1 MLKPWNQLEGQFFRV
16 DVGTSKS
23 SAMSSTA
30 QATTIYF
37 CTDGSIVLNGV
48 EMGYRATTTQPDLT
62 PYAKTD
68 GSRPITGAQKFTH
81 FTSIQHTYNGYSV
94 LFRNDGDNFYIMLT
108 NKGSNDFNSFRPIR
122 INIKTGDVELC
133 GGKLYVDHDG
143 EVRIP
148 GALRVGKLIQSVAA
162 DEPMTLEEKVEG

>member
-1 MLKPWNQLEGQFFRV
+1 MLKPWNQLEGKPIRF
-16 DVGTSKS
+16 DVGTTKS

-30 QATTIYF
+30 NPSMVYF

-68 GSRPITGAQKFTH
+68 GSRPITGAQKYTY

-94 LFRNDGDNFYIMLT
+94 FFRNDGSNFYILLS
-108 NKGSNDFNSFRPIR
+108 NKNANDFNSLRPFR
-122 INIKTGDVELC
+122 INLLTGDVELC
-133 GGKLYVDHDG
+133 GGKVIIDHDG

-148 GALRVGKLIQSVAA
+148 GTLRVGNLLRSLS
-162 DEPMTLEEKVEG
+162 DETP

>member
-1 MLKPWNQLEGQFFRV
+1 MKEKIKNIWKRACAFFTQA
-16 DVGTSKS
+16 DKQKHFTVG
-23 SAMSSTA
+23 ALA
-30 QATTIYF
+30 CALVTIAV
-37 CTDGSIVLNGV
+37 VLQDIPLG
-48 EMGYRATTTQPDLT
+48 LT
-62 PYAKTD
+62 PA
-68 GSRPITGAQKFTH
+68 GAQKFTY

-133 GGKLYVDHDG
+133 CGKLYIDHDG

-148 GALRVGKLIQSVAA
+148 GALRVGQLIQSVAA
-162 DEPMTLEEKVEG
+162 DEPTGEHTME

>member
-1 MLKPWNQLEGQFFRV
+1 MACALV
-16 DVGTSKS
+16 
-23 SAMSSTA
+23 
-30 QATTIYF
+30 TIAV
-37 CTDGSIVLNGV
+37 VLQDIPLG
-48 EMGYRATTTQPDLT
+48 LT
-62 PYAKTD
+62 PA
-68 GSRPITGAQKFTH
+68 GAQKFTY

-133 GGKLYVDHDG
+133 CGKLYIDHDG

-148 GALRVGKLIQSVAA
+148 GALRVGQLIQSVAA
-162 DEPMTLEEKVEG
+162 DEPTGEHTME